1 MQRTTAVGL
10 AAAVLGL
17 AVGCSRKAS
26 PPAPDASAGL
36 APVASNAA
44 SAAPGAVVAS
54 DAGPVFTGVVD
65 LLRHTPA
72 RLMVSSNVQNPRDY
86 PEHLVD
92 GKSATAWNSRSGDL
106 VGATIAFEVPA
117 DAQLQSLVLSA
128 GFDAI
133 DAKGA
138 DLFSKNYRIK
148 SVAVYAGS
156 LEDDPV
162 ATLSLDTTRREPQSF
177 AFVQPGGLYW
187 LKVTA
192 VRAGT
197 QASWKEL
204 AVSEFR
210 VMGTPGALGFS
221 LPRMPDVSIGKEW
234 IDRPLPGTTQDESS
248 AYQTAIGTFHPT
260 ITALCTQIETAIEKP
275 FLETGNVAAKPWCL
289 AKVPET
295 TVPARIKSIAWIDLL
310 IPEGSASSYVIETER
325 GFVIPRNAELS
336 LAPCPPGCMDD
347 VLRVSTHIERADYV
361 DDVLTLAIRQAR
373 SSSEAFDRAGVRT
386 PATDTTWFT
395 LRCPMGVLPVTCARS
410 DTKKECVMG
419 GKPVACR

>member
-1 MQRTTAVGL
+1 MGL
-10 AAAVLGL
+10 AA
-17 AVGCSRKAS
+17 GCSRKAS
-26 PPAPDASAGL
+26 PPGSDAGAASASSSASAALDAVLAPDA
-36 APVASNAA
+36 
-44 SAAPGAVVAS
+44 GA
-54 DAGPVFTGVVD
+54 VFTGVVD
-65 LLRHTPA
+65 LLRHAPA

-128 GFDAI
+128 GYDAI

-138 DLFSKNYRIK
+138 DLFTKNHRIR

-156 LEDDPV
+156 LEDDPI
-162 ATLSLDTTRREPQSF
+162 ATLTLDTARREPQSF

-210 VMGTPGALGFS
+210 VMGTPGAIGFS
-221 LPRMPDVSIGKEW
+221 LPRMPDVSIGKTW
-234 IDRPLPGTTQDESS
+234 IDRPLPGTTQDDASR
-248 AYQTAIGTFHPT
+248 YQTAIGTFHAT
-260 ITALCTQIETAIEKP
+260 INALCTQIETAVEQP
-275 FLETGNVAAKPWCL
+275 FAETGNVAGKPWCL
-289 AKVPET
+289 PKAPET
-295 TVPARIKSIAWIDLL
+295 PVPAKIKSIAWIDLL
-310 IPEGSASSYVIETER
+310 IPEGSAGTYVIETER
-325 GFVIPRNAELS
+325 GFVIPRNAELIS
-336 LAPCPPGCMDD
+336 APCPPGCMDD
-347 VLRVSTHIERADYV
+347 VVRVATHIEKADFV
-361 DDVLTLAIRQAR
+361 DDVLTLALRQSR
-373 SSSEAFDRAGVRT
+373 SSSEAFDLAGVRT

-395 LRCPMGVLPVTCARS
+395 LRCPMGDLPVSCARS

-419 GKPVACR
+419 EKPVACR